1 MNEEAFAS
9 AKALLRS
16 AHYITALTGAGIS
29 TPSGIPDFRSPTS
42 GIWEHYDPAEVATL
56 HGFRRDPTKFYDWIR
71 PLIRTVV
78 NAKPNPAHIALARM
92 EATGKLKSVITQNI
106 DMLHSAAGSQTV
118 YELHGHIRTMTCIHC
133 FAVYPARPFI
143 DTYLEATGT
152 NCGGETTPYD
162 GDPLAD
168 LPRCPACNHVLKPN
182 VILFGEQLPV
192 DALIAAR
199 NEASQTDLMIVAG
212 SSLEVYPAA
221 ELPMIAR
228 RKHAGLIIVD
238 VRQTAM
244 DWLANVVLRG
254 NVADI
259 LPKLANALESQ

>member
-9 AKALLRS
+9 ATALLRR

-42 GIWEHYDPAEVATL
+42 GIWEHYNPAEVATL
-56 HGFRRDPTKFYDWIR
+56 HGFRRDPTKFYGWIR

-78 NAKPNPAHIALARM
+78 NAKPNPAHTALARM

-106 DMLHSAAGSQTV
+106 DLLHSAAGSQTV
-118 YELHGHIRTMTCIHC
+118 YELHGHIREMTCIHC

-143 DTYLEATGT
+143 DSYLAATEADT
-152 NCGGETTPYD
+152 GGESNPHT
-162 GDPLAD
+162 GDPLAY
-168 LPRCPACNHVLKPN
+168 LPRCPVCHHILKPN

-199 NEASQTDLMIVAG
+199 NEASQADLMIVVG

-221 ELPMIAR
+221 ELPMITR
-228 RKHAGLIIVD
+228 RKNAGLIIVD
-238 VRQTAM
+238 VRQTTM
-244 DWLANVVLRG
+244 DWLASVVLRG
-254 NVADI
+254 NVVDI
-259 LPKLANALESQ
+259 LPKLASALESQ